1 MKKSK
6 IFIVA
11 LILLAMF
18 TIIGCNKN
26 DDSKKVD
33 TSSSI
38 EKEKNTYIKF
48 VKELKK
54 VKESSEELPFDI
66 NVSYDKLDD
75 EEIRYQ
81 VVIDN
86 PKVELKEIKALAI
99 HDKQTDDVFPSV
111 GIFDSI
117 VDLSTSSNSKGI
129 ILVGYIPYD
138 GNIDDFDCEIKV
150 LISYIKDE
158 NKITSYYVTKK

>member
-6 IFIVA
+6 LFIVV
-11 LILLAMF
+11 LILSAMF
-18 TIIGCNKN
+18 IIIGCSKN

-33 TSSSI
+33 NSSNI

-75 EEIRYQ
+75 EEVRYQ

-99 HDKQTDDVFPSV
+99 HNKQTDDVFPSV

-117 VDLSTSSNSKGI
+117 VDLSTSSDSKGI